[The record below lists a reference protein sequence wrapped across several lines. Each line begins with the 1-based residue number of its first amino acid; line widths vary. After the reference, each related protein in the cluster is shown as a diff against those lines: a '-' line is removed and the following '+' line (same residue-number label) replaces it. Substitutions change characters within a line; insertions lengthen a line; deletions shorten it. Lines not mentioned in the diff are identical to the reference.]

1 MDGKTGGPSAPARR
15 RFLRHVALLAGAVSL
30 GGALR
35 AMLRNTRARQEPE
48 AVHLPPDLPEGLS
61 LAGPVFVHREG
72 IGDLHVFSG
81 RCTHLGCHLD
91 RIQDGVA
98 VCPCH
103 GSRFRPDGTV
113 AQGPAARPLAQARL
127 EADAATGGWV
137 ARVEA

>member
-1 MDGKTGGPSAPARR
+1 MEGKTGGSSAPARR
-15 RFLRHVALLAGAVSL
+15 RFLRHMALLTGAVSL

-35 AMLRNTRARQEPE
+35 AMLRNARIRQEPE

-61 LAGPVFVHREG
+61 LTGPVLVHREG
-72 IGDLHVFSG
+72 PGAPQVYSG

-91 RIQDGVA
+91 RIQDGLA
-98 VCPCH
+98 LCPCH
-103 GSRFRPDGTV
+103 GSRFRPDGSV
-113 AQGPAARPLAQARL
+113 AQGPAARPLNPARL

>member
-1 MDGKTGGPSAPARR
+1 MEGKTGGPNTPTRR
-15 RFLRHVALLAGAVSL
+15 RFLRQVALMTGAVSL

-48 AVHLPPDLPEGLS
+48 AVHLPADLPEGLS
-61 LAGPVFVHREG
+61 LAGPVLVHREEVG
-72 IGDLHVFSG
+72 APHVFSC

-91 RIQDGVA
+91 RIQEGLA
-98 VCPCH
+98 LCPCH

-113 AQGPAARPLAQARL
+113 AQGPAVRPLAQAHL

>member
-1 MDGKTGGPSAPARR
+1 MDGRTGGPSAPTRR
-15 RFLRHVALLAGAVSL
+15 RFLRYVALLTGAVSL

-35 AMLRNTRARQEPE
+35 AMLRNTLARQEPE
-48 AVHLPPDLPEGLS
+48 AVHLPADLPEGLS

-72 IGDLHVFSG
+72 AGTPRVFSG
-81 RCTHLGCHLD
+81 RCTHLGCQMDH
-91 RIQDGVA
+91 IQDGLA